1 MRLTKEQLKHFLR
14 ERKWTTVLKLMNEGE
29 QVMPLKI
36 KQSQWRSLRSV
47 CERLGEQEQSNH
59 TFEIHYKA
67 GEVTIIK
74 RRKDEESCG
83 ERMQAE

>member
-1 MRLTKEQLKHFLR
+1 MRLTKEQMKHFLR

-29 QVMPLKI
+29 EVMPLKI
-36 KQSQWRSLRSV
+36 KSTDWRSLRSV
-47 CERLGEQEQSNH
+47 CERLGKQEKCKH
-59 TFEIHYKA
+59 TFEIHFKA

-83 ERMQAE
+83 ERM